1 MQKDTRT
8 TAHGRI
14 QKDLREVN
22 DKLNPDSPPIFALP
36 VGDSLD
42 HVDALIMG
50 PPETPYSFG
59 FFRFGAAS
67 IFPAAFTTLQID
79 LPSSTSRHA
88 VPLHLPQHAA
98 QGPHV
103 RSCTCLYVKPSLR
116 ALTLCLCGFP
126 LSSTTT
132 NGGRTRFN
140 PNLYAGGKGIHPSI
154 NANAAFTGELWPHH
168 LPPAVCLSI
177 LGTWSGESE
186 DEWRSS
192 YSINYVLSA
201 IQSLIMTAKPYH
213 NEPGYEE
220 VPTRACSLC

>member
-59 FFRFGAAS
+59 FFRFGAA
-67 IFPAAFTTLQID
+67 
-79 LPSSTSRHA
+79 
-88 VPLHLPQHAA
+88 LHLPSCFFSKLTCHRRADMQFPSTYPNTPPKVLMYELHLLL
-98 QGPHV
+98 
-103 RSCTCLYVKPSLR
+103 RSH
-116 ALTLCLCGFP
+116 LCAHSSLCGFP
-126 LSSTTT
+126 QSSTTT

-140 PNLYAGGKGIHPSI
+140 PNLYAGGKGIHPCQRSTVHRSYGLTTFI
-154 NANAAFTGELWPHH
+154 AQCALASWAPGQASLRT
-168 LPPAVCLSI
+168 
-177 LGTWSGESE
+177 SGGPRTPSTT
-186 DEWRSS
+186 
-192 YSINYVLSA
+192 Y
-201 IQSLIMTAKPYH
+201 
-213 NEPGYEE
+213 
-220 VPTRACSLC
+220 